1 MNKTMAALKTEIRS
15 KQRENKCD
23 TEDIN
28 SFIVKRIGD
37 DGRYMTK
44 KRIRSH
50 HCLNFFAAWGVV
62 SLLLT
67 LLFSSL
73 AYLQG
78 QALSPFELVATGGNM
93 FKGFFVGD
101 LLRIEAAFC
110 FISGIIYVVLHLS
123 GFIWLYEN
131 GRRILII
138 ILSVVLASVSF
149 AWFLF
154 LLSLGIIEPLS
165 LVSIAAMLLF
175 WSFSFQVQKEKRE
188 VDLSV

>member
-1 MNKTMAALKTEIRS
+1 MNKTMAALKTEIHS

-28 SFIVKRIGD
+28 SLIVKRIGD

-93 FKGFFVGD
+93 FKGFFVAD
-101 LLRIEAAFC
+101 LLRIEAAFASSQELFMLF
-110 FISGIIYVVLHLS
+110 FI
-123 GFIWLYEN
+123 
-131 GRRILII
+131 
-138 ILSVVLASVSF
+138 
-149 AWFLF
+149 
-154 LLSLGIIEPLS
+154 
-165 LVSIAAMLLF
+165 
-175 WSFSFQVQKEKRE
+175 FQVLYGSMKM
-188 VDLSV
+188 VDVF

>member
-1 MNKTMAALKTEIRS
+1 MNKTMAALENRNLQQT
-15 KQRENKCD
+15 RESKCD
-23 TEDIN
+23 TEDID
-28 SFIVKRIGD
+28 SLIVKRIGD
-37 DGRYMTK
+37 DGKYMTK

-93 FKGFFVGD
+93 FKGFFVAD

-123 GFIWLYEN
+123 GFMWLYEN
-131 GRRILII
+131 GRRILIV
-138 ILSVVLASVSF
+138 ILSVVLVSVSF
-149 AWFLF
+149 VWFLL

-165 LVSIAAMLLF
+165 LVSIVAMLMF
-175 WSFSFQVQKEKRE
+175 WSLSFQVQKEKRE

>member
-1 MNKTMAALKTEIRS
+1 MNKTMAALKTEIHS

-28 SFIVKRIGD
+28 SLIVKRIGD

-50 HCLNFFAAWGVV
+50 HCLNFFCGMGCF

-93 FKGFFVGD
+93 FKGFFVAD

-149 AWFLF
+149 VWFLF
-154 LLSLGIIEPLS
+154 LLSLGIIELLS
-165 LVSIAAMLLF
+165 LVSIVAMLLF

>member
-1 MNKTMAALKTEIRS
+1 
-15 KQRENKCD
+15 
-23 TEDIN
+23 
-28 SFIVKRIGD
+28 
-37 DGRYMTK
+37 
-44 KRIRSH
+44 
-50 HCLNFFAAWGVV
+50 
-62 SLLLT
+62 
-67 LLFSSL
+67 
-73 AYLQG
+73 
-78 QALSPFELVATGGNM
+78 M
-93 FKGFFVGD
+93 FKGFFVAD

>member
-1 MNKTMAALKTEIRS
+1 MNNTMAALENRNLQQT
-15 KQRENKCD
+15 RESRCD
-23 TEDIN
+23 TEDID
-28 SFIVKRIGD
+28 SLIVKRIGD
-37 DGRYMTK
+37 DGKYMTK

-93 FKGFFVGD
+93 FKGFFVAD

-123 GFIWLYEN
+123 GFMWLYEN
-131 GRRILII
+131 GRRILIV
-138 ILSVVLASVSF
+138 ILSVVLVSVSF
-149 AWFLF
+149 VWFLL

-165 LVSIAAMLLF
+165 LVSIVAMLMF
-175 WSFSFQVQKEKRE
+175 WSLSFQVQKEKRE

>member
-62 SLLLT
+62 SLLPWLIC
-67 LLFSSL
+67 
-73 AYLQG
+73 
-78 QALSPFELVATGGNM
+78 
-93 FKGFFVGD
+93 KGK
-101 LLRIEAAFC
+101 R
-110 FISGIIYVVLHLS
+110 Y
-123 GFIWLYEN
+123 
-131 GRRILII
+131 R
-138 ILSVVLASVSF
+138 
-149 AWFLF
+149 
-154 LLSLGIIEPLS
+154 LLS
-165 LVSIAAMLLF
+165 
-175 WSFSFQVQKEKRE
+175 
-188 VDLSV
+188 

>member
-50 HCLNFFAAWGVV
+50 HCLNFFATWGVV

-93 FKGFFVGD
+93 FKGFFVAD
-101 LLRIEAAFC
+101 LLRIEAAFASSQELFMLF
-110 FISGIIYVVLHLS
+110 FI
-123 GFIWLYEN
+123 
-131 GRRILII
+131 
-138 ILSVVLASVSF
+138 
-149 AWFLF
+149 
-154 LLSLGIIEPLS
+154 
-165 LVSIAAMLLF
+165 
-175 WSFSFQVQKEKRE
+175 FQVLYGSMKM
-188 VDLSV
+188 VDVF